1 MKTGGMSD
9 SDSDTDTDASEMPGL
24 LSVFDTL
31 EGSLAGGGGER
42 VSAAGGGGGTDDGQ
56 QGGSPAAPTGS
67 EDEEEEE
74 EEDPTRHV
82 LCGTVGR
89 DCGLNVGGTH
99 VGPICLK
106 SMWWEGPWHAPRSR
120 ESVTVVVCAGTGQV
134 LNSPEMAEAY
144 NLDGQKQVQVSAL
157 QREQPWVIPG
167 YTYSSDSDAEEN
179 GQDRV
184 QPETAAILA
193 NLQPRCPRY
202 FYSSCRDCLFDLCPN
217 FKLRYMFSVWQDH
230 CEEAYADRMWHKT
243 KERSWIREAREEREA
258 AAGKAAARDQVAALQ
273 AFQSQAAILATD
285 QLPVVQ
291 AFLAAPGG
299 T

>member
-1 MKTGGMSD
+1 MD
-9 SDSDTDTDASEMPGL
+9 
-24 LSVFDTL
+24 
-31 EGSLAGGGGER
+31 
-42 VSAAGGGGGTDDGQ
+42 
-56 QGGSPAAPTGS
+56 
-67 EDEEEEE
+67 
-74 EEDPTRHV
+74 
-82 LCGTVGR
+82 
-89 DCGLNVGGTH
+89 
-99 VGPICLK
+99 
-106 SMWWEGPWHAPRSR
+106 
-120 ESVTVVVCAGTGQV
+120 VVVCAGTGQV

-144 NLDGQKQVQVSAL
+144 NLDGQKQVQVAAL

-202 FYSSCRDCLFDLCPN
+202 FYSSCRDCLFDLCPP
-217 FKLRYMFSVWQDH
+217 FQLRYMFCVWQDH

-243 KERSWIREAREEREA
+243 KERSWIREARWARE
-258 AAGKAAARDQVAALQ
+258 AAARDQIAVVQ
-273 AFQSQAAILATD
+273 AFQSQAAILARD
-285 QLPVVQ
+285 QIPVVQ